1 MVGCLGILSPSGS
14 RSTGSAAADAPAFMT
29 LPDPDELRLRLRSAL
44 AHTTPGDDAE
54 ISLGGLSKAETQRL
68 RHLLPESLK
77 PAAVLVPIL
86 DRPEGLSLLLTQRSA
101 GLRHHAG
108 QVAFPGGRVEASDRD
123 AVATALREAEEEIG
137 LRPER
142 VEVLGCLND
151 HVILTGFRVTPVVAF
166 IHTEA
171 ELALDPS
178 EVHSV
183 FEMPLAKALDF
194 RRYHAKSWSHHGETV
209 HFFELYHARR
219 RVWGATAGMIA
230 SLARLLDIWQ
240 EPV

>member
-1 MVGCLGILSPSGS
+1 MVGFARHSITVGRLPDRI
-14 RSTGSAAADAPAFMT
+14 RTADVPVSMT
-29 LPDPDELRLRLRSAL
+29 LPSPDELRLRLRTAL
-44 AHTTPGDDAE
+44 ARSIPGADGE
-54 ISLGGLSKAETQRL
+54 ISLGGLSREHTKRL
-68 RHLLPESLK
+68 IHLLPPTLK

-108 QVAFPGGRVEASDRD
+108 QVAFPGGRVEAGDRD

-137 LRPER
+137 LPPER

-166 IHTEA
+166 VRSEGDY
-171 ELALDPS
+171 ALDPS

-194 RRYHAKSWSHHGETV
+194 RRYHSRSWSQQGEKV

-219 RVWGATAGMIA
+219 RV
-230 SLARLLDIWQ
+230 
-240 EPV
+240 